1 MACALTQGFVLD
13 CKESVGG
20 IKSVRFVEFDN
31 VASIAYAAGV
41 ATLTMVASKKFW
53 KYAQVR
59 ETSSFTE
66 TITANVQNG
75 TIFYSQELTVILNK
89 LAAATRNEIL
99 LLAQNT
105 LVAVAKDNNG
115 KFWYLGKTRGLDL
128 TGGSAGTGTAEGD
141 RSGYTLTFTGAEAA
155 LCPEVNSTVAGQ
167 LTTAGS

>member
-1 MACALTQGFVLD
+1 MPCALTQGFILD

-75 TIFYSQELTVILNK
+75 TIFYQQEVTVIINK

-99 LLAQNT
+99 LLAKNR
-105 LVAVAKDNNG
+105 LMAIVEDMNGSYWLLGAKN
-115 KFWYLGKTRGLDL
+115 GLDI
-128 TGGSAGTGTAEGD
+128 TGGNSATGTASGD
-141 RSGYTLTFTGAEAA
+141 RNGYTLTFQAMEADPMWSVSSGAISAIT
-155 LCPEVNSTVAGQ
+155 N
-167 LTTAGS
+167 

>member
-1 MACALTQGFVLD
+1 MPCALTQGFILD

-75 TIFYSQELTVILNK
+75 TIFYSQELSVILNK

-99 LLAQNT
+99 LLAKNR
-105 LVAVAKDNNG
+105 LMAIVEDMNGSYWLLGAKN
-115 KFWYLGKTRGLDL
+115 GLDI
-128 TGGSAGTGTAEGD
+128 TGGNSATGTASGD
-141 RSGYTLTFTGAEAA
+141 RNGYTLTFTAMEADPMWSVSSA
-155 LCPEVNSTVAGQ
+155 AINAITN
-167 LTTAGS
+167 

>member
-59 ETSSFTE
+59 ETSSSTE

-75 TIFYSQELTVILNK
+75 TIFYKQELTAILNK

-99 LLAQNT
+99 LLAKNR
-105 LVAVAKDNNG
+105 LMAIVEDMNGNFWLLGAKN
-115 KFWYLGKTRGLDL
+115 GLDI
-128 TGGSAGTGTAEGD
+128 TGGNSATGTASGD
-141 RSGYTLTFTGAEAA
+141 RNGYTLTFEGMEADPMWSVSSAAISA
-155 LCPEVNSTVAGQ
+155 LTN
-167 LTTAGS
+167 

>member
-75 TIFYSQELTVILNK
+75 TIFYQQELTAILNK

-99 LLAQNT
+99 LLAKNR
-105 LVAVAKDNNG
+105 LMAIVEDMNGNYWLLGAKN
-115 KFWYLGKTRGLDL
+115 GLDI
-128 TGGSAGTGTAEGD
+128 TGGNSATGTASGD
-141 RSGYTLTFTGAEAA
+141 RNGYTLTFQAMEADPMWSVSSAAISA
-155 LCPEVNSTVAGQ
+155 LTN
-167 LTTAGS
+167 

>member
-1 MACALTQGFVLD
+1 MACPLTQGFILD

-99 LLAQNT
+99 LLAKNR
-105 LVAVAKDNNG
+105 LMAIVEDMNGSFWLLGAKN
-115 KFWYLGKTRGLDL
+115 GLDI
-128 TGGSAGTGTAEGD
+128 TGGNSATGTASGD
-141 RSGYTLTFTGAEAA
+141 RNGYTLTFVAQEADPMWSVSSGAISAIT
-155 LCPEVNSTVAGQ
+155 N
-167 LTTAGS
+167 

>member
-99 LLAQNT
+99 LLAKNR
-105 LVAVAKDNNG
+105 LMAIVEDMNGSYWLLGAKN
-115 KFWYLGKTRGLDL
+115 GLDI
-128 TGGSAGTGTAEGD
+128 TGGNSATGTASGD
-141 RSGYTLTFTGAEAA
+141 RNGYTLTFVAQEADPMWSVSAGAISAIT
-155 LCPEVNSTVAGQ
+155 N
-167 LTTAGS
+167 

>member
-75 TIFYSQELTVILNK
+75 TIFYQQELTAILNK

-99 LLAQNT
+99 LLAKNR
-105 LVAVAKDNNG
+105 LMAIVEDMNGAFWLLGAKNG
-115 KFWYLGKTRGLDL
+115 VDI
-128 TGGSAGTGTAEGD
+128 TGGNSATGTASGD
-141 RSGYTLTFTGAEAA
+141 RNGYTLTFQGMEADPMWSVSSGAISAIT
-155 LCPEVNSTVAGQ
+155 N
-167 LTTAGS
+167 

>member
-75 TIFYSQELTVILNK
+75 TIFYSQELSVILNK

-99 LLAQNT
+99 LLAKNR
-105 LVAVAKDNNG
+105 LMAIVEDMNGNFWLLGAKN
-115 KFWYLGKTRGLDL
+115 GLDI
-128 TGGSAGTGTAEGD
+128 TGGNSATGTASGD
-141 RSGYTLTFTGAEAA
+141 RNGYTLTFQAMEADPMWSVSSA
-155 LCPEVNSTVAGQ
+155 AISAITN
-167 LTTAGS
+167 

>member
-1 MACALTQGFVLD
+1 MACPLTQGFILD

-31 VASIAYAAGV
+31 ATATYAAGV
-41 ATLTMVASKKFW
+41 ATLTMATGKKFW

-75 TIFYSQELTVILNK
+75 TIFYQQELTVILNK

-99 LLAQNT
+99 LLAKNR
-105 LVAVAKDNNG
+105 LMAIVEDMNGNFWLLGAKN
-115 KFWYLGKTRGLDL
+115 GLDI
-128 TGGSAGTGTAEGD
+128 TGGNSATGTASGD
-141 RSGYTLTFTGAEAA
+141 RNGYTLTFQAMEADPMWSVSAGAISAIT
-155 LCPEVNSTVAGQ
+155 N
-167 LTTAGS
+167 

>member
-99 LLAQNT
+99 LLAKNR
-105 LVAVAKDNNG
+105 LMAIVEDMNGNYWLLGAKN
-115 KFWYLGKTRGLDL
+115 GLDI
-128 TGGSAGTGTAEGD
+128 TGGNSATGTASGD
-141 RSGYTLTFTGAEAA
+141 RNGYTLTFVAQEADPMWSVSSGAISAIT
-155 LCPEVNSTVAGQ
+155 N
-167 LTTAGS
+167 

>member
-59 ETSSFTE
+59 ETSSSTE

-75 TIFYSQELTVILNK
+75 TIFYKQELTVILNK

-99 LLAQNT
+99 LLAKNR
-105 LVAVAKDNNG
+105 LMAIVEDMNGNFWLLGAKN
-115 KFWYLGKTRGLDL
+115 GLDI
-128 TGGSAGTGTAEGD
+128 TGGNSATGTASGD
-141 RSGYTLTFTGAEAA
+141 RNGYTLTFEGMEAD
-155 LCPEVNSTVAGQ
+155 PMWSVSSTAISAI
-167 LTTAGS
+167 TN